1 MLVVSISPPIY
12 THTSVFTAADV
23 KKNKKPNSLKPV

>member
-12 THTSVFTAADV
+12 THTSVFTAAYV
-23 KKNKKPNSLKPV
+23 KKKKNPV

>member
-12 THTSVFTAADV
+12 THTSVFTAAYV
-23 KKNKKPNSLKPV
+23 KKKQPSLKPV

>member
-12 THTSVFTAADV
+12 THTSVFTTAYV
-23 KKNKKPNSLKPV
+23 KKTPSLKPV

>member
-12 THTSVFTAADV
+12 THTSVFTAAYG
-23 KKNKKPNSLKPV
+23 KKKNSLKPV